1 MQKEKIHRTTKGK
14 IFIVLLAVA
23 VTVTG
28 VLLVCMNILDNSDIV
43 DNEPV
48 SETDVEEGSD
58 LSRYFGGPVE
68 NILTNFPDMVS
79 DDFNT
84 LYYNSEISVNV
95 DRNGN
100 ILSIPLMMTVLKV
113 CSVSYGA
120 VCFFV
125 VKNDNTIDLLLGV
138 NYT

>member
-1 MQKEKIHRTTKGK
+1 
-14 IFIVLLAVA
+14 
-23 VTVTG
+23 
-28 VLLVCMNILDNSDIV
+28 MNILDNSDIV

-100 ILSIPLMMTVLKV
+100 ILSISLDDD
-113 CSVSYGA
+113 GA
-120 VCFFV
+120 ES
-125 VKNDNTIDLLLGV
+125 LLGIIWCSLFFCGEK
-138 NYT
+138 

>member
-100 ILSIPLMMTVLKV
+100 ILSISLDDD
-113 CSVSYGA
+113 GA
-120 VCFFV
+120 ES
-125 VKNDNTIDLLLGV
+125 LLGIIWCSLFFCGEK
-138 NYT
+138 